1 MPIQAESYER
11 DGNEQDEYL
20 FYFRHALLVTDKL
33 SMHPEIKSP
42 QYSRAWKKIN
52 QDVVRNLDKLETLKP
67 KIKKRHD
74 TWVAFARK
82 RKEDREQWE
91 REKAS
96 KQVAGDSEKSGK
108 RLSFDAHRRDSSPA
122 FTEKRNLDPGA
133 DHGLAAKLARKEL
146 KKRKRHSGL
155 RWHHGTSS
163 EQYLSGRKDL
173 EIERP
178 GDESDDSVDD
188 LAKRIIAAGRRGE
201 DTFINRN
208 GRKSPGGKTF
218 IPETYHYPS
227 VPQKSTEA
235 QWPAHQPPSV
245 IPSAEKE
252 SFPTVLPHR
261 PPKIAAADY
270 PQGPP
275 VPQKIPDSG
284 SASPTT
290 RSSTATPELDA
301 RDFNFK
307 PSAFTEAGEPLRT
320 VFLPPALRSRFL
332 AIAAPNTH
340 RNLETCGIL
349 CGTLISNAFFIS
361 KLVIP
366 EQEATSDTCDTVNE
380 EALFDYC
387 DSQDLL
393 TLGWIHTHPTQT
405 CFMSSRDLHTHS
417 GYQVQ
422 MAESIAIVCAPQHEP
437 SWGIFRLTDPP
448 GLKTVLNCR
457 QTGIF
462 HPHAESN
469 VYTDALKPGHVWEL
483 PGLEFE
489 VVDLRPGKG

>member
-1 MPIQAESYER
+1 MKA
-11 DGNEQDEYL
+11 
-20 FYFRHALLVTDKL
+20 
-33 SMHPEIKSP
+33 P
-42 QYSRAWKKIN
+42 QYNRAWKKVN
-52 QDVVRNLDKLETLKP
+52 QDVSRNLDKLEQLKP
-67 KIKKRHD
+67 RIKKRHD
-74 TWVAFARK
+74 TWLRFAKK
-82 RKEDREQWE
+82 RKEERDQWAKDR
-91 REKAS
+91 AS
-96 KQVAGDSEKSGK
+96 KQGEDGLEKGMK
-108 RLSFDAHRRDSSPA
+108 RLSLEAQRRDSSPG
-122 FTEKRNLDPGA
+122 FYERRELDPGT

-146 KKRKRHSGL
+146 RKRKRDPEL
-155 RWHHGTSS
+155 RRHADIASRQDIRSPTENKVDGT
-163 EQYLSGRKDL
+163 GN
-173 EIERP
+173 
-178 GDESDDSVDD
+178 ESDDSIDD
-188 LAKRIIAAGRRGE
+188 LAKNIIAAGRRGE
-201 DTFINRN
+201 DTFINRD
-208 GRKSPGGKTF
+208 GRRSPGATTF
-218 IPETYHYPS
+218 TPAPYRYPT
-227 VPQKSTEA
+227 VPQKTAYE
-235 QWPAHQPPSV
+235 QWGANQMVPL
-245 IPSAEKE
+245 IPSAVREAPIRNAMKDDKALPT
-252 SFPTVLPHR
+252 FPPER
-261 PPKIAAADY
+261 PPKIAAAEQ
-270 PQGPP
+270 PQVPP
-275 VPQKIPDSG
+275 VPQKIYNSDP
-284 SASPTT
+284 ATPTT
-290 RSSTATPELDA
+290 RSSTATPELDS

-307 PSAFTEAGEPLRT
+307 PSAFTEAGAPLRT

-332 AIAAPNTH
+332 GIASPNTR

-422 MAESIAIVCAPQHEP
+422 LAESIAIVCAPQHDP

-462 HPHAESN
+462 HPHAEPN